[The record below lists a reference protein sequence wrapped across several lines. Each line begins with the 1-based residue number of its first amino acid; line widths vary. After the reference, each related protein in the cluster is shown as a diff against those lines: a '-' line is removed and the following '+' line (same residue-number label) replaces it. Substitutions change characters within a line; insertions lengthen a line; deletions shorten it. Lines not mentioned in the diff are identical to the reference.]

1 MVSKYFCGI
10 LGFLFFCFVSC
21 KDRNENFKVA
31 KASITP
37 KEAVGN
43 FVDLGLGQV
52 EVSDSYYEVIDSI
65 YIIPLETNDS
75 ILIGSIS
82 AVLQY
87 GDTLIVVDGQKAQTI
102 LAFDLDG
109 NFLYKIGSRGKGRG
123 EYGSINDVKL
133 IDSLIYVSDWSKR
146 SLLCFSVFGK
156 FISEVKF
163 SKSFPETMLPMDSC
177 YLGTYA
183 GYFNNNPYQLAWIS
197 RDSIIASCF
206 SFTNSRKL
214 PAGTLLR
221 TLDDNILFYRPL
233 CDTIY
238 RVQGFDVLPIMSL
251 GLYRQGE
258 VEAFINDTKRMSNK
272 EFVTNLYNPNNDE
285 ITSFYKMVEAESYW
299 FIEHQKG
306 AFVYIS
312 FVDKK
317 TNKVSSYIRTDM
329 KRKSLKFPFIVNAAH
344 GDCLL
349 TYIDGSFFQFVDGEV
364 KKDLYEHLFNS
375 SDVDVIET
383 YDFEIKNPIIC
394 KLHLKQQREV
404 K

>member
-75 ILIGSIS
+75 IL
-82 AVLQY
+82 
-87 GDTLIVVDGQKAQTI
+87 
-102 LAFDLDG
+102 
-109 NFLYKIGSRGKGRG
+109 GSRGKGRG

-163 SKSFPETMLPMDSC
+163 SKSFPETMLPIDSC

-206 SFTNSRKL
+206 SFTNS
-214 PAGTLLR
+214 
-221 TLDDNILFYRPL
+221 
-233 CDTIY
+233 
-238 RVQGFDVLPIMSL
+238 
-251 GLYRQGE
+251 
-258 VEAFINDTKRMSNK
+258 
-272 EFVTNLYNPNNDE
+272 
-285 ITSFYKMVEAESYW
+285 
-299 FIEHQKG
+299 
-306 AFVYIS
+306 
-312 FVDKK
+312 
-317 TNKVSSYIRTDM
+317 
-329 KRKSLKFPFIVNAAH
+329 
-344 GDCLL
+344 
-349 TYIDGSFFQFVDGEV
+349 
-364 KKDLYEHLFNS
+364 
-375 SDVDVIET
+375 
-383 YDFEIKNPIIC
+383 
-394 KLHLKQQREV
+394 
-404 K
+404 